1 MAKPLTIGK
10 IARAAGV
17 NVETVRYYQRI
28 GIIAEPPKP
37 VEGYRVY
44 PADTVERICFIKRA
58 QQLGFSL
65 QEIAELLKLGDGH
78 CHDVQLRAE
87 EKRDLID
94 QQINDLK
101 NLRNTLDKLIR
112 ACQSDSDT
120 AHCPIVETLT
130 GDNQDA

>member
-44 PADTVERICFIKRA
+44 PADTVDRICFIKRA

-65 QEIAELLKLGDGH
+65 QEIAELLELGDGH

-112 ACQSDSDT
+112 ACQSDNDT